1 MTSLTDV
8 TWLEMQTTASGSSR
22 NMGGNRRNIRWN
34 TAVPG
39 GNRGN
44 GYIIDNSKKYCP
56 RAAPLTPDHSQLG
69 KLHDGLS
76 VIFLEHNPD
85 TFAYSSVWFGGKACE
100 VSGPAMKFLRQT
112 INAGVFLLQ
121 I

>member
-1 MTSLTDV
+1 MTSVTDV

-22 NMGGNRRNIRWN
+22 NMGANRRNIRWN

-44 GYIIDNSKKYCP
+44 GYINDNSNKYCP
-56 RAAPLTPDHSQLG
+56 RATPLTPDHFQLG

-76 VIFLEHNPD
+76 VIFLEHNLD
-85 TFAYSSVWFGGKACE
+85 SFAYSNVWFWGKACE
-100 VSGPAMKFLRQT
+100 VWGPAMKFLRQT
-112 INAGVFLLQ
+112 INAGVFLLPS
-121 I
+121 